1 MKRTSV
7 LEIPQMIVFKV
18 RSVKEAE
25 SFFFFSKYHEAKT
38 GFAIL
43 FNFAVSDK
51 PGIVK
56 IYGHRNSGTL
66 NPEGLAKVWIDKAK
80 SVNVTTI
87 DTMIKEERVF
97 VFKTDTQGFD
107 YFAYKGARNLFT
119 KRRVDMVMFELS
131 PREMKKQDVSVEMF
145 FDLIQKDYGFH
156 TCFDLNPQ
164 CLGCNKTSTPI
175 VRSNFS
181 TESFIQFVEK
191 ESKKDYWLGW
201 WDDIACVNSKNF
213 KR

>member
-1 MKRTSV
+1 MI
-7 LEIPQMIVFKV
+7 EISHHIIEFKV
-18 RSVKEAE
+18 RSLKDAKKL
-25 SFFFFSKYHEAKT
+25 FHFSKHHKSKT

-51 PGIVK
+51 SGVVK
-56 IYGHRNSGTL
+56 IYGHRNTGTL
-66 NPEGLAKVWIDKAK
+66 NPEGLTQNWIDAAI
-80 SVNVTTI
+80 SVNMTTI
-87 DTMIKEERVF
+87 DAMVKEDRVF

-119 KRRVDMVMFELS
+119 KHRVDMLMFELS

-145 FDLIQKDYGFH
+145 FDLIQKEYGFH

-164 CLGCNKTSTPI
+164 CLGCNATSTPI

-181 TESFIQFVEK
+181 TDSFIQFVK
-191 ESKKDYWLGW
+191 RESKKDYWLGW
-201 WDDIACVNSKNF
+201 WDDIACVNSKKF
-213 KR
+213 